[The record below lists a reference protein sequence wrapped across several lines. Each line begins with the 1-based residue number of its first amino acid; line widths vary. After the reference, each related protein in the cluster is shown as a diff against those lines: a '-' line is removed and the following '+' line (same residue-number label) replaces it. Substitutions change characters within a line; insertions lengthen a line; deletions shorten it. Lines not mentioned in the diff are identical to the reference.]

1 MYRMT
6 IGDARLVAM
15 LTLLRDQL
23 GLVVDE
29 ITFGELST
37 SDRRDLALAL
47 RQVADALEHGP
58 VRLIVEMDEPA
69 ARRSVQA

>member
-1 MYRMT
+1 VYRMT

-15 LTLLRDQL
+15 LTLLRDRL

-37 SDRRDLALAL
+37 SDRRELADAL
-47 RQVADALEHGP
+47 RRVADALEREP
-58 VRLIVEMDEPA
+58 ARLIVEMDQPA
-69 ARRSVQA
+69 GRRSVQA